1 MRNKYLLI
9 IGLMLLPVACDLMPE
24 IYYQFRSFPQSEWN
38 VQEEIRFEVSIDDT
52 TEHYNVYII
61 VRNTDKYNFSSIRLI
76 VDILNTDHTTQTD
89 SLHVQLADSNG
100 RWYGTGISLYDVEI
114 PYQTNIQYPDSG
126 VCVYTIRQGMA
137 ENPLQGISD
146 VGLLVVRN

>member
-1 MRNKYLLI
+1 MRNKCLTV
-9 IGLMLLPVACDLMPE
+9 IGLLLVLVACDPAPE

-38 VQEEIRFEVSIDDT
+38 VQEEICFEVPIDDST
-52 TEHYNVYII
+52 AHYNVSII
-61 VRNTDKYNFSSIRLI
+61 VRNTNKYNFSNIRLI
-76 VDILNTDHTTQTD
+76 VDILNSDHTTQTD
-89 SLHVQLADSNG
+89 SVHVHLADSNG

-114 PYQTNIQYPDSG
+114 PYQTNVQYPDSG